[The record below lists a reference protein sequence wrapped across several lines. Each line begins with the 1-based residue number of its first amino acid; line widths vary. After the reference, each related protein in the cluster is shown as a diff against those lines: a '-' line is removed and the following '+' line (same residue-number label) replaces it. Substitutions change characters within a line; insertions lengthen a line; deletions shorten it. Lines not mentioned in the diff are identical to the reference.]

1 MKSLGR
7 LWILRGVGMLG
18 TLVNLQLAV
27 DRASKTIVR
36 DHSLDRALDEEFGT
50 ALAALAEGLGLVA
63 SDESGEAHVALL
75 GLFFAADLDF
85 SRVDHDDEIAGVN
98 MGSEDR
104 LVLAA
109 KQVGGLD
116 GNMAEVLV
124 LGIDHP
130 PLAFDLGSFSGKSLH
145 SDFGKGGKE

>member
-1 MKSLGR
+1 MF
-7 LWILRGVGMLG
+7 G

-27 DRASKTIVR
+27 DRASEAVVR
-36 DHSLDRALDEEFGT
+36 DHSLDRTLDEEFWT

-63 SDESGEAHVALL
+63 PDESGEAHVALL
-75 GLFFAADLDF
+75 GLFLAADLNF
-85 SRVDHDDEIAGVN
+85 SSIDHHNEISGVD
-98 MGSEDR
+98 MRSKDR

-109 KQVGGLD
+109 KQVGSLD
-116 GNMAEVLV
+116 GDMAEVLV

>member
-1 MKSLGR
+1 
-7 LWILRGVGMLG
+7 MLG

-27 DRASKTIVR
+27 DRASEAIVW
-36 DHSLDRALDEEFGT
+36 DHSLDRTLDEELRT
-50 ALAALAEGLGLVA
+50 ALAALAEGLGLMA
-63 SDESGEAHVALL
+63 PDESGEAHVAFL
-75 GLFFAADLDF
+75 GLFLAADLDF
-85 SRVDHDDEIAGVN
+85 SSIDHHNEIAGVD
-98 MGSEDR
+98 MRSKDR

-109 KQVGGLD
+109 KQVGSLHGD
-116 GNMAEVLV
+116 MAEVLV

>member
-85 SRVDHDDEIAGVN
+85 SRVDHDDEIAGIN
-98 MGSEDR
+98 MGCEDR

-116 GNMAEVLV
+116 GDMAEVLV
-124 LGIDHP
+124 FGIDHP

>member
-1 MKSLGR
+1 
-7 LWILRGVGMLG
+7 MLG

-27 DRASKTIVR
+27 DRASEAVVR
-36 DHSLDRALDEEFGT
+36 DHPLDRTLDEELGT

-75 GLFFAADLDF
+75 GLFLAADLDF
-85 SRVDHDDEIAGVN
+85 SRIDHHDKIAGVD
-98 MGSEDR
+98 MRGKDR

-116 GNMAEVLV
+116 GDMAEVLV